1 MKLPLRIALRYLF
14 SRKSH
19 NVINII
25 SGISMA
31 GMAIGTAALI
41 IILSVYNGFNDI
53 VEASLSDVDPDL
65 LVTPAA
71 GKAFTPEGPA
81 FDRLYHDDRI
91 LSMSCVVEENVFISY
106 DGRQSLARAKG
117 VDAVYEEESMLRRHI
132 TDGDFTL
139 HFGEVRKALV
149 GAALAYRMGISPRF
163 SSPLE
168 IYFPDRKG
176 KVSLSQP
183 AGALKSV
190 RIHPAGLFSVNAEMD
205 GELIILPIETMREL
219 LGYEQEVSGVEIRL
233 AGNPSSR
240 ERSRI
245 LKDIRKTLGDGFRV
259 RDRYSLNETLF
270 KMMRYEKLAIF
281 GILIFIV
288 IIIAFNVYSSLT
300 MLIIEKK
307 DDIGTLRSLGADD
320 RLIRR
325 TFVLE
330 GWLIS
335 LTGMAAGLI
344 LGIAFVLLQQRFGFI
359 KMPGNYLLSA
369 YPVILQWKD
378 ILLSAAAIAAIG
390 YVIAFIPDATSESP
404 SREK

>member
-1 MKLPLRIALRYLF
+1 MHLPLRIALRYLF

-31 GMAIGTAALI
+31 GMAIGTAALV

-65 LVTPAA
+65 LVTPAT
-71 GKAFTPEGPA
+71 GKSFIPEGPA
-81 FDRLYHDDRI
+81 FDRLYNDDRI
-91 LSMSCVVEENVFISY
+91 LSMSCIVEEEVFISY
-106 DGRQSLARAKG
+106 DGRQSLAKAKG
-117 VDAVYEEESMLRRHI
+117 VDAVYEEESMLRRHM

-149 GAALAYRMGISPRF
+149 GAGLAYRLGISPRF
-163 SSPLE
+163 VPPIE

-176 KVSLSQP
+176 KVSLAQP
-183 AGALKSV
+183 AAALKSV
-190 RIHPAGLFSVNAEMD
+190 RIHPAGLFSVNADMD

-219 LGYEQEVSGVEIRL
+219 LGYEEEVSGIEIRL
-233 AGNPSSR
+233 AGNPNNR
-240 ERSRI
+240 ERRRI
-245 LKDIRKTLGDGFRV
+245 LREIRQDLGEGYRV
-259 RDRYSLNETLF
+259 RDRYSLNETIF

-281 GILIFIV
+281 GILVFIV

-335 LTGMAAGLI
+335 MVGMVAGLI
-344 LGIAFVLLQQRFGFI
+344 LGIAFALLQQRFGFI

-378 ILLSAAAIAAIG
+378 ILISAAVIAAIG
-390 YVIAFIPDATSESP
+390 YIIALIPD
-404 SREK
+404 SRK

>member
-1 MKLPLRIALRYLF
+1 MK
-14 SRKSH
+14 K
-19 NVINII
+19 
-25 SGISMA
+25 
-31 GMAIGTAALI
+31 
-41 IILSVYNGFNDI
+41 IILLFTLLLISSSAFSNEVKIKITNVKENQGKIVMSIHGSKESFKKHIPDKTLILQTTNDEI
-53 VEASLSDVDPDL
+53 LKKINRKHTYQDVK
-65 LVTPAA
+65 TAI
-71 GKAFTPEGPA
+71 E
-81 FDRLYHDDRI
+81 
-91 LSMSCVVEENVFISY
+91 
-106 DGRQSLARAKG
+106 LARKVGFACL
-117 VDAVYEEESMLRRHI
+117 DVYEEESMLRRHM

-149 GAALAYRMGISPRF
+149 GAGLAYRLGISPRF
-163 SSPLE
+163 VPPIE

-176 KVSLSQP
+176 KVSLAQP
-183 AGALKSV
+183 AAALKSV
-190 RIHPAGLFSVNAEMD
+190 RIHPAGLFSVNADMD

-219 LGYEQEVSGVEIRL
+219 LGYEEEVSGIEIRL
-233 AGNPSSR
+233 AGNPNNR
-240 ERSRI
+240 ERRRI
-245 LKDIRKTLGDGFRV
+245 LREIRQDLGEGYRV
-259 RDRYSLNETLF
+259 RDRYSLNETIF

-281 GILIFIV
+281 GILVFIV

-335 LTGMAAGLI
+335 MVGMVAGLI
-344 LGIAFVLLQQRFGFI
+344 LGIAFALLQQRFGFI

-378 ILLSAAAIAAIG
+378 ILISAAVIAAIG
-390 YVIAFIPDATSESP
+390 YIIALIPD
-404 SREK
+404 SRK

>member
-31 GMAIGTAALI
+31 GMAIGTAALV

-65 LVTPAA
+65 LVTPAT
-71 GKAFTPEGPA
+71 GKSFIPEGPA
-81 FDRLYHDDRI
+81 FDRLYNDDRI
-91 LSMSCVVEENVFISY
+91 LSMSCIVEEEVFISY
-106 DGRQSLARAKG
+106 DGRQSLAKAKG
-117 VDAVYEEESMLRRHI
+117 VDAVYEEESMLRRHM

-149 GAALAYRMGISPRF
+149 GAGLAYRLGISPRF
-163 SSPLE
+163 VPPIE

-176 KVSLSQP
+176 KVSLAQP
-183 AGALKSV
+183 AAALKSV
-190 RIHPAGLFSVNAEMD
+190 RIHPAGLFSINADTD

-219 LGYEQEVSGVEIRL
+219 LGYEEEVSGIEIRL
-233 AGNPSSR
+233 AGNPSGR
-240 ERSRI
+240 ERRRI
-245 LKDIRKTLGDGFRV
+245 LREIRQDLGEGYRV
-259 RDRYSLNETLF
+259 RDRYSLNETIF

-281 GILIFIV
+281 GILVFIV

-335 LTGMAAGLI
+335 MVGMVAGLI
-344 LGIAFVLLQQRFGFI
+344 LGIAFALLQQRFGFI

-378 ILLSAAAIAAIG
+378 ILISAAVIAAIG
-390 YVIAFIPDATSESP
+390 YIIALIPD
-404 SREK
+404 SRK

>member
-31 GMAIGTAALI
+31 GMAIGTAALV

-65 LVTPAA
+65 LVTPAT
-71 GKAFTPEGPA
+71 GKSFIPEGPA
-81 FDRLYHDDRI
+81 FDRLYNDDRI
-91 LSMSCVVEENVFISY
+91 LSMSCIVEEEVFISY
-106 DGRQSLARAKG
+106 DGRQSLAKAKG
-117 VDAVYEEESMLRRHI
+117 VDAVYEEESMLRRHM

-149 GAALAYRMGISPRF
+149 GAGLAYRLGISPRF
-163 SSPLE
+163 VPPIE

-176 KVSLSQP
+176 KVSLAQP
-183 AGALKSV
+183 AAALKSV
-190 RIHPAGLFSVNAEMD
+190 RIHPAGLFSVNADMD

-219 LGYEQEVSGVEIRL
+219 LGYEEEVSGIEIRL
-233 AGNPSSR
+233 AGNPSGR
-240 ERSRI
+240 ERRRI
-245 LKDIRKTLGDGFRV
+245 LREIRQDLGEGYRV
-259 RDRYSLNETLF
+259 RDRYSLNETIF

-281 GILIFIV
+281 GILVFIV

-335 LTGMAAGLI
+335 MVGMVAGLI
-344 LGIAFVLLQQRFGFI
+344 LGIAFALLQQRFGFI

-378 ILLSAAAIAAIG
+378 ILISAAVIAAIG
-390 YVIAFIPDATSESP
+390 YIIALIPD
-404 SREK
+404 SRK

>member
-1 MKLPLRIALRYLF
+1 MHLPLRIALRYLF

-31 GMAIGTAALI
+31 GMAIGTAALV

-65 LVTPAA
+65 LVTPAT
-71 GKAFTPEGPA
+71 GKSFIPEGPA
-81 FDRLYHDDRI
+81 FDRLYNDDRI
-91 LSMSCVVEENVFISY
+91 LSMSCIVEEEVFISY
-106 DGRQSLARAKG
+106 DGRQSLAKAKG
-117 VDAVYEEESMLRRHI
+117 VDAVYEEESMLRRHM

-149 GAALAYRMGISPRF
+149 GAGLAYRLGISPRF
-163 SSPLE
+163 VPPIE

-176 KVSLSQP
+176 KVSLAQP
-183 AGALKSV
+183 AAALKSV
-190 RIHPAGLFSVNAEMD
+190 RIHPAGLFSVNADMD

-219 LGYEQEVSGVEIRL
+219 LGYEEEVSGIEIRL
-233 AGNPSSR
+233 AGNPSGR
-240 ERSRI
+240 ERRRI
-245 LKDIRKTLGDGFRV
+245 LREIRQDLGEGYRV
-259 RDRYSLNETLF
+259 RDRYSLNETIF

-281 GILIFIV
+281 GILVFIV

-335 LTGMAAGLI
+335 MVGMVAGLI
-344 LGIAFVLLQQRFGFI
+344 LGIAFALLQQRFGFI

-378 ILLSAAAIAAIG
+378 ILISAAVIAAIG
-390 YVIAFIPDATSESP
+390 YIIALIPD
-404 SREK
+404 SRK